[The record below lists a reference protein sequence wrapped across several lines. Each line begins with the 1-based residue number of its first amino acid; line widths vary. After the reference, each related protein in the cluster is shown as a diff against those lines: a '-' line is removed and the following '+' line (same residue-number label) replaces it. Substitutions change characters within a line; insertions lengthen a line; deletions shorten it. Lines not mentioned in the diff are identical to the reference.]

1 MWQVPKKIE
10 IAFLNMVRKN
20 TKILSGIY
28 TQPLQWFSVGMF
40 GEGEK
45 DRIIYIET
53 IDEPKLFDNGANR
66 PTDTLRGF
74 GSSEWNK
81 FYCDALNKLGY
92 SIKSSIM
99 TGGKEDG
106 KWYFKNKDVIEKF
119 FNNWDDRIKFEKI
132 YLQWLLQQNYQI
144 VVNGGELIIIDVSC
158 ILRISKNQTTW
169 VKY

>member
-99 TGGKEDG
+99 TGGKEDC